1 MSKRFLYNPN
11 NPSKSFDVYINKNPS
26 NTISIKY
33 KTVCDVKETIQKLE
47 TLYKKGKY
55 THKRIF
61 QVSMILYVR
70 LRALKDKKR
79 THYKIAKEYFEFL
92 KKRTKSKKRK
102 SMKFD
107 ISLGCF

>member
-1 MSKRFLYNPN
+1 MTTK
-11 NPSKSFDVYINKNPS
+11 
-26 NTISIKY
+26 
-33 KTVCDVKETIQKLE
+33 KTVPQRYVPNHLSKKDKMIQKKGIIKSQK
-47 TLYKKGKY
+47 LYKKGKY